1 MYGSTDS
8 HTALAKISAMK
19 DKIKNELVNKK
30 VTLQDDSMIQ

>member
-19 DKIKNELVNKK
+19 LKITSFLDACVIS
-30 VTLQDDSMIQ
+30 VQADQ